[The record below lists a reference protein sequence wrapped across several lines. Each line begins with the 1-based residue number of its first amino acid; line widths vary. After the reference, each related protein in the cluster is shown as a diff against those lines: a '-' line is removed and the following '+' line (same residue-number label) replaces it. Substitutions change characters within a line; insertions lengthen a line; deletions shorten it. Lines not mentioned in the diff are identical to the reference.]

1 MVQTSFLVH
10 SFKIGIPETILF
22 SLIKFQLRIDYL
34 LQLFL
39 MLLTT
44 GIKIDPCQYPGSKY
58 PDQNNKLINSLT
70 NHSSERALL
79 TTGTK
84 FKIS

>member
-10 SFKIGIPETILF
+10 YFKIGIPKTTVF
-22 SLIKFQLRIDYL
+22 GLIKFQLRTDYL

-58 PDQNNKLINSLT
+58 PDQNNKLSNPSGDRDHDRDQ
-70 NHSSERALL
+70 N
-79 TTGTK
+79 
-84 FKIS
+84 

>member
-1 MVQTSFLVH
+1 M
-10 SFKIGIPETILF
+10 IGIPETIVF
-22 SLIKFQLRIDYL
+22 GLIKFQLRIDYL

-44 GIKIDPCQYPGSKY
+44 EIKIDPCQYPGSKY
-58 PDQNNKLINSLT
+58 PDQNNKLINSVT
-70 NHSSERALL
+70 NHFGDRTLL

-84 FKIS
+84 IKIS

>member
-1 MVQTSFLVH
+1 MWYYRVVL
-10 SFKIGIPETILF
+10 ILIRHVCDD
-22 SLIKFQLRIDYL
+22 SECDGRNAWGLQLRIDYL

-58 PDQNNKLINSLT
+58 PDQNNKLT
-70 NHSSERALL
+70 NHSGDCAHDRDQN
-79 TTGTK
+79 
-84 FKIS
+84 

>member
-1 MVQTSFLVH
+1 MVQTSFSVQY
-10 SFKIGIPETILF
+10 FMIGIPETIVF
-22 SLIKFQLRIDYL
+22 GLIKFQLGIDYL
-34 LQLFL
+34 LQLFS

-44 GIKIDPCQYPGSKY
+44 GVKTDPCQYPGLKY

-70 NHSSERALL
+70 NHSGDRALL

-84 FKIS
+84 IKIS